1 MIDEYYIFIQM
12 ALDATRLQ
20 LDASQSEVK
29 QQRIEIRT
37 VTEKAES
44 KESEVDNL
52 KIKLSE
58 INSELHKIQTT
69 SALHIDALRK
79 QILALE
85 ESLTFEKAA
94 KDSLQLEFSELR
106 AEYENYKIRAMSVL
120 KKKKTEEQPCLSSK
134 ETVDDLNTDQVEREM
149 LQRVVDALKAKITE
163 LE

>member
-1 MIDEYYIFIQM
+1 MFLLMQM

-29 QQRIEIRT
+29 QQRMEIRA

-44 KESEVDNL
+44 KENEVDNL

-69 SALHIDALRK
+69 SALHIDLLRK

-85 ESLTFEKAA
+85 ELLTFEKAA
-94 KDSLQLEFSELR
+94 KDSLQLECSELR

-120 KKKKTEEQPCLSSK
+120 KKKKTEEQPLGLSSK

-149 LQRVVDALKAKITE
+149 LQRVVDALKAKIAE